1 MESRNLKGTVE
12 LKELIS
18 YRWLRTVNDPLC
30 EGSPNEYLIYI
41 DIKDTFRKSL
51 SFKTPYHG
59 HLYAYAFLTSPLKEL
74 LNGDGFTFRGVRV
87 DLADWD
93 DKFVISFEENA
104 KEAQFFCKVE
114 DVKFLLENCIRIP
127 EQRIINK

>member
-12 LKELIS
+12 LKKLIS
-18 YRWLRTVNDPLC
+18 YKWLRTVADPSC

-41 DIKDTFRKSL
+41 DIKDPFRKSL

-59 HLYAYAFLTSPLKEL
+59 HLYAYAFLTTPLKEL
-74 LNGDGFTFRGVRV
+74 LDSYGFTLSKVRV

-93 DKFVISFEENA
+93 DQFVISFEENA
-104 KEAQFFCKVE
+104 KEAQFFCSKD
-114 DVKFLLENCIRIP
+114 DVKFLLEKCIRIP
-127 EQRIINK
+127 EQRLINK